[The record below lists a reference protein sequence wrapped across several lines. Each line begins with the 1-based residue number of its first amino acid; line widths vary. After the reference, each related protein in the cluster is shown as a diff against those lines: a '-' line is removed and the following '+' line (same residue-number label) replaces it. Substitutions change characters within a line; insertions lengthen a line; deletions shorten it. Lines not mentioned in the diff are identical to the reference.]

1 MSGPAPG
8 RTSRRA
14 INTLRRNRC
23 ENWQIVTALLAVFAL
38 GVGVTAE
45 AHPKLLRAT
54 PAANETVDALTRV
67 MLAFS
72 ERLIGPMSGGD
83 IIATALAGH
92 GTTSAMKVAGVT
104 SAVTSGGK
112 SLMLTVK
119 RPLAPGS
126 YRLNWHVVSVDTHRV
141 QGTLS
146 FKVK

>member
-1 MSGPAPG
+1 MKN
-8 RTSRRA
+8 SR
-14 INTLRRNRC
+14 I
-23 ENWQIVTALLAVFAL
+23 ITALLAVLAL
-38 GVGVTAE
+38 GVGATAE
-45 AHPKLLRAT
+45 AHPKLLRTT
-54 PAANETVDALTRV
+54 PAANATVDAPTRV

-92 GTTSAMKVAGVT
+92 GTTAAMKVAGVT
-104 SAVTSGGK
+104 SAVIGGK
-112 SLMLTVK
+112 SLMLTLK